1 MFDYG
6 TKPTYNYL
14 VDLTFC
20 AGRNE
25 QQVVNNKL
33 VIVSSKKQITADE
46 MREKFNETNKLLDPF
61 NEDDNFPFT
70 YDDGLNIDML
80 LKGFEQHTRLK
91 VTCLEQ
97 ASIDITLHG
106 FILNKIN
113 KKVIVK
119 QWQHYQRIVVP

>member
-6 TKPTYNYL
+6 TKQTYNYL
-14 VDLTFC
+14 VDLKFC
-20 AGRNE
+20 AGSNE
-25 QQVVNNKL
+25 QQDVNNKL

-70 YDDGLNIDML
+70 YDDGFNIDTL
-80 LKGFEQHTRLK
+80 LKGFEQHTELN
-91 VTCLEQ
+91 VTCLEP
-97 ASIDITLHG
+97 ASIDVTLHG
-106 FILNKIN
+106 FILDKIN
-113 KKVIVK
+113 EKFIVK